1 MVPEEPSDDNEETD
15 SPLKS
20 TIFGD
25 IEPVLKKENNTVG
38 HDSLLLNKYEV
49 EIEESPMEVLSNV
62 IIDWEINNGIENEFI
77 DDLQDDPQE
86 VRDEVL
92 EEMSDSVICNGS
104 DSAVIIDQDNAQQ
117 IALKH
122 VEKIKK
128 KMEKIS
134 IAPGEHGN
142 FKNWGDDLFL
152 EVFISNF

>member
-1 MVPEEPSDDNEETD
+1 
-15 SPLKS
+15 
-20 TIFGD
+20 
-25 IEPVLKKENNTVG
+25 
-38 HDSLLLNKYEV
+38 
-49 EIEESPMEVLSNV
+49 MEVLSNV

-152 EVFISNF
+152 EVFISNV